1 MRYLVTKEIKSETQ
15 VIWKLYF
22 QDFAFLLIWIMLNY
36 RFKEIAHPYLRWPMF
51 IFAVAMGILLV
62 LPSVANPKRRQQH
75 LDGKTE
81 ERRQYQSIMLYLMR
95 SQETLYFIKKG
106 KEAGNEEGQDQRFKR
121 RYPKCKV

>member
-36 RFKEIAHPYLRWPMF
+36 KFKEIAHAYLRWPMF
-51 IFAVAMGILLV
+51 IFAVIMGIFLV
-62 LPSVANPKRRQQH
+62 LPSVANPKRRQ
-75 LDGKTE
+75 
-81 ERRQYQSIMLYLMR
+81 YQSIMLYLIR
-95 SQETLYFIKKG
+95 PQETFYFIKIKKG

-121 RYPKCKV
+121 RYPKRKI

>member
-36 RFKEIAHPYLRWPMF
+36 RFIEIAHPYLRWPMF

-62 LPSVANPKRRQQH
+62 LPSVANPK
-75 LDGKTE
+75 
-81 ERRQYQSIMLYLMR
+81 RRQYQSIMLYLMR

>member
-36 RFKEIAHPYLRWPMF
+36 RFKEVAHPYLRWPMF

-62 LPSVANPKRRQQH
+62 LPSVANPKRRQ
-75 LDGKTE
+75 
-81 ERRQYQSIMLYLMR
+81 YQSIMLYLMR
-95 SQETLYFIKKG
+95 PQETLYFIKKG